1 MTFSPGRISQWADRV
16 AARLAARYRA
26 ACVPA
31 KAPASPRRGFLFA
44 KRRSVA
50 GRLPRRAAPSCVRDR
65 EARADGQGR
74 ELVDRVAA
82 GVPVRQLLL
91 VEALGH
97 TRVPF
102 AGFRPD
108 HRAGIELAAVDALLT
123 SQQQRMK
130 DCNSQQQR
138 MKDCNTQA
146 SGMAGDARKQ
156 FMSSCLSG
164 GSAETKKPHCTMGK
178 PCGNSCIAKDKVCHQ
193 P

>member
-1 MTFSPGRISQWADRV
+1 
-16 AARLAARYRA
+16 
-26 ACVPA
+26 
-31 KAPASPRRGFLFA
+31 
-44 KRRSVA
+44 
-50 GRLPRRAAPSCVRDR
+50 
-65 EARADGQGR
+65 
-74 ELVDRVAA
+74 LVDRVAA

-123 SQQQRMK
+123 
-130 DCNSQQQR
+130 SQQQR